1 MGKSHHYLG
10 ASGSG
15 MVMKLMGNLLVAAQA
30 VALAESVAMA
40 KQAGLEKEAVLG
52 VFKSALFASG
62 MVELSAPFMFDD
74 SHEPFFHLKNLCKDA
89 RLIQGAAA
97 ELGVPL
103 PAMSSNAEILAL
115 ATGRGSG
122 NRTRR
127 RCTLG

>member
-1 MGKSHHYLG
+1 MKSHHYLG

-15 MVMKLMGNLLVAAQA
+15 MVMKLMGNLLV

-40 KQAGLEKEAVLG
+40 KQAGLEKEAG
-52 VFKSALFASG
+52 
-62 MVELSAPFMFDD
+62 
-74 SHEPFFHLKNLCKDA
+74 
-89 RLIQGAAA
+89 
-97 ELGVPL
+97 LGVPL

-127 RCTLG
+127 RCTRG